1 LNDKKD
7 NYVKEIQK
15 LKEENEKIA
24 MKINNENNVE
34 ILRGLCVIDVLI
46 QMVFKILKINFNL
59 LKL

>member
-46 QMVFKILKINFNL
+46 QKVFKILKINFNL

>member
-1 LNDKKD
+1 MNDKKD

-46 QMVFKILKINFNL
+46 QKVFKILKINFNL